1 MFEKNPFYISK
12 RIQEHNGKKTL
23 GLKIQTIELQKYI
36 FLGNIKYIQNIK
48 IYILVCVLKQ
58 SSPIF
63 NILLIK
69 INFKYVIHP

>member
-1 MFEKNPFYISK
+1 MFEKNLFIFQKES
-12 RIQEHNGKKTL
+12 RNIMEKTL

-48 IYILVCVLKQ
+48 IYILVRVLKQ
-58 SSPIF
+58 GSPIF